1 MDNQDLYWIWLT
13 QRPRLGARGIWQLL
27 REFGSP
33 EELYAADDAA
43 LERAGVTPTQRK
55 ALADKSLGPARA
67 VLERCEAS
75 GVGVLTGAD
84 PAYPARLRLQGDAP
98 AVLYCKGTPP
108 GEDRPMIG
116 LVGARAADAEGLA
129 LAFRLGAEIAACGGL
144 TVTGMAK
151 GVDAQSAEGALA
163 NGGFVIGVLGCGPDL
178 VYPRENAALFAR
190 VAERGCLLSEYPP
203 GVGANARHFPV
214 RNRLISALSDGVVV
228 VRAAEQSGSLITARW
243 AAEQGRDVFAVPG
256 DPADPLSR
264 GCNALLRDGAWAAS
278 SGWDVLER
286 YQFRYPKAVRRQAA
300 SCVAG
305 REATGSRQQE
315 TGDGGREAAGNRQQ
329 ATGDG
334 GREATGNRQQ
344 ATGNG
349 GRGSF
354 GSAALRAGRQ
364 DRDANAVG
372 AAIGRPQEAQ
382 AVRTDFSDLS
392 PVQRTIAEALADGA
406 LQLDA
411 LIDKTGLSAAQVL
424 PQLTILQIKKRI
436 TQKPGKI
443 YELS

>member
-1 MDNQDLYWIWLT
+1 MENQDLYWIWLT
-13 QRPRLGARGIWQLL
+13 QRPRLGAKGQ
-27 REFGSP
+27 RELVEGFGP
-33 EELYAADDAA
+33 PAELWAADDAA
-43 LERAGVTPTQRK
+43 LERAGIAPTLRK
-55 ALADKSLGPARA
+55 GLLDKELSPARA
-67 VLERCEAS
+67 VLERCAET
-75 GVGVLTGAD
+75 GVRVLTLAD

-286 YQFRYPKAVRRQAA
+286 YQFRYPMAVRMQNAK
-300 SCVAG
+300 CKMQNEG
-305 REATGSRQQE
+305 T
-315 TGDGGREAAGNRQQ
+315 GNREQG
-329 ATGDG
+329 TGDG

-344 ATGNG
+344 ATGDG

-364 DRDANAVG
+364 DRDADAVG

-382 AVRTDFSDLS
+382 AVRTDFSELS

-411 LIDKTGLSAAQVL
+411 LIDKTGLSAAQIL
-424 PQLTILQIKKRI
+424 PQLTILQIKKHI